1 MASAR
6 ALVSPFT
13 SENTRLQI
21 LRHVFGSH
29 EAQWAAHWDGWYKS
43 RFLKTLSALGYCR
56 IEFIQSSWEALRNIE
71 AKAHRGSATLG
82 LEEYRPIVKRLL
94 EQSLVTHKTR
104 ASSHSVA
111 ESEIR
116 MLEVWMKE
124 WEALYLARDDVYG
137 PQESGTD

>member
-1 MASAR
+1 M
-6 ALVSPFT
+6 
-13 SENTRLQI
+13 
-21 LRHVFGSH
+21 
-29 EAQWAAHWDGWYKS
+29 
-43 RFLKTLSALGYCR
+43 
-56 IEFIQSSWEALRNIE
+56 
-71 AKAHRGSATLG
+71 
-82 LEEYRPIVKRLL
+82 KRLL